1 MNLGFRCRFMG
12 RESEKYAGQR
22 ALGLKRTSRLKSI
35 TQLALHHRLLAGVFL
50 SRAGVVVV
58 VVVVVVRCG
67 VFRARLA
74 CFLQVDMLQKL

>member
-58 VVVVVVRCG
+58 VVVVRCG

>member
-1 MNLGFRCRFMG
+1 MG

-58 VVVVVVRCG
+58 VVVVVRCG